1 MKGPGGELLIIFIL
15 AFLEGVKD
23 ARKNDA
29 LTPLS
34 KFEFYFFKK
43 SLSES

>member
-23 ARKNDA
+23 ARKNDD
-29 LTPLS
+29 PVN
-34 KFEFYFFKK
+34 
-43 SLSES
+43 